1 MAATPEEIKVFKA
14 KEDTTTSSFYTD
26 KFNLETNS
34 ALLGS
39 KNDGKGL
46 QAISSAIIQMLQI
59 LCSKTMFQ
67 IVEIGSGTGV
77 ASKKIIYNFS
87 QDITKHVSRWIATDL
102 CHKPDLVAR
111 DLSKNLIYQTELSQL
126 TTNAKDAFV
135 KYKIAKYDLLKLEED
150 VKETN
155 LSLEKSKSN
164 LSTSKNDLNTI
175 ELLLAKQTFDIKKG
189 KENIDSLLKI
199 YKASLKTL
207 DGYKISF
214 IDNLEPNVV
223 PSYFPVSIAQM
234 SCSSVLEKI
243 KGDKA
248 PTIIFIACPTP
259 YEDGISHDIYTLVQS
274 YYIKNISYV
283 IIIKNHDDR
292 ARHIDG
298 TGDFYGRIKHLS
310 KHNMW
315 HLVYNKNIF
324 SYQNDACSGG
334 YITYTK
340 RNILIFSRK
349 RNDYDKL
356 FNPDTGIKL

>member
-1 MAATPEEIKVFKA
+1 MAATPEEIKDFKD
-14 KEDTTTSSFYTD
+14 KEDKTTGSFHTE
-26 KFNLETNS
+26 KFNLEKNS

-39 KNDGKGL
+39 EKEGKGL
-46 QAISSAIIQMLQI
+46 QDISSAIIQMLQI
-59 LCSKTMFQ
+59 LCSGIMFQ

-111 DLSKNLIYQTELSQL
+111 DLSKNLKYQTDLSQL
-126 TTNAKDAFV
+126 NTNAKDAWV
-135 KYKIAKYDLLKLEED
+135 MYKNAKSDLLKLEED
-150 VKETN
+150 VKETKTK
-155 LSLEKSKSN
+155 SL
-164 LSTSKNDLNTI
+164 TSKKDSNTI
-175 ELLLAKQTFDIKKG
+175 ELLLAKQTFDIKKV
-189 KENIDSLLKI
+189 KENIEVLLKN
-199 YKASLKTL
+199 YKTSLKNL
-207 DGYKISF
+207 NDYKISF

-223 PSYFPVSIAQM
+223 PSYFPVSVAQM
-234 SCSSVLEKI
+234 SCTSVLDKI
-243 KGDKA
+243 KCEKT

-283 IIIKNHDDR
+283 IIITNYDVR
-292 ARHIDG
+292 GRHIDG
-298 TGDFYGRIKHLS
+298 TGDFYNRIKKLS
-310 KHNMW
+310 KHKMW
-315 HLVYNKNIF
+315 YLVYNKNIF
-324 SYQNDACSGG
+324 SYQNEAYGGGG

-340 RNILIFSRK
+340 RNILIFSRN